1 MCRLCE
7 CGYSKQVH
15 SSELRQRE
23 PNQPPSNTENQD
35 AVSNEAPSNQ
45 RHCTALTKD
54 FMTKSPT
61 DAFGDLNF
69 NFFKDEEGE
78 DVYWKEIPVI
88 RFIIIFSSTFCSCL
102 ALIGK

>member
-15 SSELRQRE
+15 SSEVR

-45 RHCTALTKD
+45 RH
-54 FMTKSPT
+54 MTKSPT

>member
-15 SSELRQRE
+15 SSEVPQTE
-23 PNQPPSNTENQD
+23 SNQQSSNTED
-35 AVSNEAPSNQ
+35 AVSNEDTSNQ
-45 RHCTALTKD
+45 RNCTAGTKD
-54 FMTKSPT
+54 RMKESPT